1 MSELNETQIA
11 EFKTMLSAELEEL
24 RALGR
29 SSSADRAPVELDQQG
44 VGRLSRMDAM
54 QLQAMALAAERRRA
68 DRINIVESAL
78 GRIAAQEYGYC
89 LSCDEPIAIR
99 RLNADPAAARCLS
112 CAGSDERLKR

>member
-1 MSELNETQIA
+1 
-11 EFKTMLSAELEEL
+11 
-24 RALGR
+24 
-29 SSSADRAPVELDQQG
+29 
-44 VGRLSRMDAM
+44 MDAM